1 MGPGSALVRA
11 KVVQEQVDAEIA
23 ALDAG
28 PVAGTIEI
36 KIWAEMIGV
45 HGKVE
50 RRELVVARRDR
61 DHSKIKDFGLTLEEG
76 KSILQH

>member
-50 RRELVVARRDR
+50 RRELVVVRRDA
-61 DHSKIKDFGLTLEEG
+61 DDSTVEDFGLTR
-76 KSILQH
+76 KKIKAF